1 MSYQKT
7 TMNFYKVKIMLQH
20 IKVTNQH
27 VIHVIQLKFI
37 KCYISN
43 ILNLKKERKLNW
55 VLEYLIYL

>member
-7 TMNFYKVKIMLQH
+7 KMNFYKVKIMLQH

-27 VIHVIQLKFI
+27 VIQPKFI

-43 ILNLKKERKLNW
+43 TFSLKKERKLSW

>member
-7 TMNFYKVKIMLQH
+7 KMTFYKVKIMLQY

-27 VIHVIQLKFI
+27 VTQLKFI

-43 ILNLKKERKLNW
+43 IFNLKKERKLSW
-55 VLEYLIYL
+55 VLDYLISYL